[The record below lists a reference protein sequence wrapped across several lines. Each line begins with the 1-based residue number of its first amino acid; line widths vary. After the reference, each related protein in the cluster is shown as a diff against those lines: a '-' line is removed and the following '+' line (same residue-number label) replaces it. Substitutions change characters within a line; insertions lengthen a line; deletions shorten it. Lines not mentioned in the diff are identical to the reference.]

1 MRRLLVV
8 ISSLVVLLPA
18 IASAAPAGKAI
29 FDVRISN
36 PGQLLI
42 ALKVI
47 EETAEGIRQQG
58 GTPEFVLAF
67 RGGTLPLLKT
77 APKTEGY
84 SDAAILS
91 EVRERLADYREKGMV
106 LEACNVAARM
116 FKIEQKELDPNL
128 HLVVN
133 SLISVIDY
141 QARGYS
147 LVPMY

>member
-8 ISSLVVLLPA
+8 LTALVVLLPA
-18 IASAAPAGKAI
+18 LAGAAPAGKAI

-36 PGQLLI
+36 PGQLLV

-77 APKTEGY
+77 TPKTEGD
-84 SDAAILS
+84 SEAAILS
-91 EVRERLADYREKGMV
+91 EVRERLADYRTKGMV

-128 HLVVN
+128 HVVVN

-141 QARGYS
+141 QARGYA